1 MTPSRNLGSSV
12 TGTLALVI
20 LTSVVAAPVWGQTL
34 GKAARDAEAKR
45 KTTSTSGKVY
55 TNGDLRGD
63 PSSPSQPSA
72 PTTSPTTAAAPPS
85 QSGVAPA
92 DEKAKDDQP
101 VKDEAYWRQRIKAE
115 RDALS
120 RAETFSAALQSQI
133 NGLHAEYA
141 ACAGPPQCSEI
152 SSKRQKSSGELDR
165 VKKEI
170 ADRTKAVA
178 GIQEEARRAGVP
190 AGWVR

>member
-1 MTPSRNLGSSV
+1 MTPSRNLMSSV
-12 TGTLALVI
+12 TGTLVLVI

-63 PSSPSQPSA
+63 PSSPSQPGA

-92 DEKAKDDQP
+92 DEKAKDGQP
-101 VKDEAYWRQRIKAE
+101 AKDEAYWRQRIKAE

-133 NGLHAEYA
+133 SGLHAEFA
-141 ACAGPPQCSEI
+141 ACAGPPQCNEI

-170 ADRTKAVA
+170 ADRTKAVV

>member
-1 MTPSRNLGSSV
+1 MTHSRNLVCSA

-34 GKAARDAEAKR
+34 GKVARDSEAKR
-45 KTTSTSGKVY
+45 KTTSASGKVY

-85 QSGVAPA
+85 QSGVASA

-141 ACAGPPQCSEI
+141 ACAGPPQCSAI
-152 SSKRQKSSGELDR
+152 SSKRQKSSSELDR

>member
-1 MTPSRNLGSSV
+1 MTPSRNLVSSV
-12 TGTLALVI
+12 TGTLAVVI

-34 GKAARDAEAKR
+34 GKAARDAEAKS
-45 KTTSTSGKVY
+45 KTTSTPGKVY

-63 PSSPSQPSA
+63 SSTPSQPAA
-72 PTTSPTTAAAPPS
+72 PATPTTAAAPPS

-92 DEKAKDDQP
+92 DEKAKTEQP
-101 VKDEAYWRQRIKAE
+101 AKDEAYWRQRLKAE

-133 NGLHAEYA
+133 NGLHAEFA
-141 ACAGPPQCSEI
+141 ACAGPPQCTEI
-152 SSKRQKSSGELDR
+152 SGKRQKSSAELDR

>member
-1 MTPSRNLGSSV
+1 MTPSRNLVGSV

-20 LTSVVAAPVWGQTL
+20 LTSVVAAPVWSQTL
-34 GKAARDAEAKR
+34 GKAARDADAKR

-63 PSSPSQPSA
+63 PSSPSQPAA

-133 NGLHAEYA
+133 NGLHTEFA
-141 ACAGPPQCSEI
+141 ACQAPPQCSEI
-152 SSKRQKSSGELDR
+152 SGKRQKSSSELDR